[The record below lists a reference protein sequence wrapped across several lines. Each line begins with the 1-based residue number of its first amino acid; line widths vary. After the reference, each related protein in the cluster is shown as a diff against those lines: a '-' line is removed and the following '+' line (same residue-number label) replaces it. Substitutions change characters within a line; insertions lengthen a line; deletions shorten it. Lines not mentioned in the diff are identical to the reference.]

1 MRRWEE
7 LRPQLDERGVQIVT
21 VCTDSPS
28 QLRKGLHKHGAK
40 AVMLSDSD
48 LSVTRLFNVENTN
61 TALRPPGLEGLP
73 IPTTILVDAKGIVRW
88 IDQSDDYMVRSEPDR
103 VLAALELALQEPA
116 VGPATKASRHPFGRD
131 AFSRGRSKMSRSPE
145 WLRALAVL
153 AGLLAQ
159 TASSS
164 PTLAETKSYSPYAGE
179 AFPRT
184 VFWGDT
190 HVHSSWSVDAGNAG
204 NIRVTPELA
213 YRFARG
219 EEITAHNGMRVRLR
233 RPLDFFLLSDHA
245 EYLGVMPLLD
255 VGDPLARSTAT
266 GERWYRLRKEKNY
279 LELFREFAYSMLDNR
294 DVLQNEELKGSV
306 WLNVIANAERY
317 NEPGVFTAFIGFEW
331 TSIPDGNN
339 RHRNVLFR
347 DGAEKVRQVLP
358 YSSFDSLD
366 PEDLWA
372 YLSEYESKT
381 GGRVLAIPHNSNL
394 SGGQMFAV
402 ETVAGEPLDR
412 DYAERRMRFEPVV
425 EATQYKGDS
434 ETHPI
439 LSPDDEFADY
449 ETWDLANLGGRKN
462 RPEMLRTSYLR
473 SALGL
478 GLDLAARLGVN
489 PFKFGMIGS
498 TDSHTGMAA
507 GEENNFWGKT
517 SENEARPGRWNDP
530 FFPDMGARSPPEQYY
545 EWQMAASGYAAV
557 WARENTRAAIF
568 DAIVRKETYATT
580 GPRMVLRMFGG
591 WGFEPGDEQTPDLAA
606 KGYAG
611 GVPMGGDLA
620 GATEG
625 QVPRF
630 LVAAQKDPG
639 GANLDRVQVIKGWR
653 DAEGAL
659 RERVYDIAVSGERKI
674 GRDGR
679 ARRDVGSTV
688 DVENASYL
696 NSIGAAELS
705 AVWKDPDFDPREPAF
720 YYVRVI
726 EIPKPRWTAYDARYF
741 GAKLG
746 DDVPMVTRDRAYS
759 SPIWYTP
766 TPTAP

>member
-1 MRRWEE
+1 MSE
-7 LRPQLDERGVQIVT
+7 
-21 VCTDSPS
+21 
-28 QLRKGLHKHGAK
+28 
-40 AVMLSDSD
+40 
-48 LSVTRLFNVENTN
+48 
-61 TALRPPGLEGLP
+61 
-73 IPTTILVDAKGIVRW
+73 IPVWGTG
-88 IDQSDDYMVRSEPDR
+88 
-103 VLAALELALQEPA
+103 
-116 VGPATKASRHPFGRD
+116 
-131 AFSRGRSKMSRSPE
+131 
-145 WLRALAVL
+145 LAVL
-153 AGLLAQ
+153 AGLLVQIAC
-159 TASSS
+159 ASSA
-164 PTLAETKSYSPYAGE
+164 LAGTKSYSPYAGE
-179 AFPRT
+179 AFPRA

-190 HVHSSWSVDAGNAG
+190 HVHSSWSVDAGNSG
-204 NIRVTPELA
+204 NTRVTPDLA

-233 RPLDFFLLSDHA
+233 LPLDFFLLSDHA

-255 VGDPLARSTAT
+255 VGDPAARSTPT
-266 GERWYRLRKEKNY
+266 GERWYQLRKEKKY
-279 LELFREFAYSMLDNR
+279 LALFREFGYSMLDNK
-294 DVLQNEELKGSV
+294 DVLQNEGLKGSV
-306 WLNVIANAERY
+306 WQNVIANAERY
-317 NEPGVFTAFIGFEW
+317 NDPGVFTAFIGFEW

-347 DGAEKVRQVLP
+347 DGAKEARQVLP
-358 YSSFDSLD
+358 FSSFDSLD

-372 YLSEYESKT
+372 YLSEYERRT

-402 ETVAGEPLDR
+402 ESVSGEPLDR
-412 DYAERRMRFEPVV
+412 GYAEQRMRFEPIV
-425 EATQYKGDS
+425 EVTQYKGDS

-462 RPEMLRTSYLR
+462 RPEMLPASYVR

-478 GLDLAARLGVN
+478 GLGLAARLGVN

-507 GEENNFWGKT
+507 GEEDNFWGKF
-517 SENEARPGRWNDP
+517 SQNEARADRWSHP
-530 FFPDMGARSPPEQYY
+530 FFPDMGSRSPPEQYY

-568 DAIVRKETYATT
+568 DAMLRKETYATT
-580 GPRMVLRMFGG
+580 GPRMVLRVFGG
-591 WGFEPGDEQTPDLAA
+591 WDFESGDENTPDLAA
-606 KGYAG
+606 RGYAG
-611 GVPMGGDLA
+611 GVPMGGDLTGA
-620 GATEG
+620 GDG

-630 LVAAQKDPG
+630 LIAAQKDPL

-653 DAEGAL
+653 DAEGRL
-659 RERVYDIAVSGERKI
+659 RERVYDVAVSGERKI

-679 ARRDVGSTV
+679 ARRSVGSTV
-688 DVENASYL
+688 DIENASYV
-696 NSIGAAELS
+696 NSIGATELS
-705 AVWKDPDFDPREPAF
+705 AVWKDPEFDPKEPAF

-741 GAKLG
+741 GVKLA
-746 DDVPMVTRDRAYS
+746 DEVPMVTQDRAYS

-766 TPTAP
+766 ASTQPSTPAD